1 VAGINGQSNKKKEK
15 KMYGHPVRS
24 ANERVYVSAVADRV
38 NVGKDEGLRFSG
50 WIELERKGWGQHQGR
65 IRVARTGDSRFEGGG
80 KNFALLL
87 SPPRVHACGVIAR
100 VCAPAHIFMRY
111 ITYSGKW
118 HVAWFTAVGI
128 RRWNKTRERMAPRD
142 SWVMHL
148 AQRRRT
154 RVTLSAF

>member
-1 VAGINGQSNKKKEK
+1 
-15 KMYGHPVRS
+15 MYGHPIRS

-50 WIELERKGWGQHQGR
+50 WIELEREGRGQHRGR
-65 IRVARTGDSRFEGGG
+65 IRVAGTGDSRFEGGG
-80 KNFALLL
+80 KNFAPLHPA
-87 SPPRVHACGVIAR
+87 PPSLRVFMRVDAR
-100 VCAPAHIFMRY
+100 VCAPARIFMRY

-128 RRWNKTRERMAPRD
+128 RRRNKTRERMAPRD